1 MSQDYISALFDG
13 LFFILAGLL
22 ILVSSLLESYVVLQ
36 DSGFMAALI
45 DALPGLGW
53 SVGSFLLG
61 LVLYHLSSKS
71 KQPMVF
77 DRYSG

>member
-22 ILVSSLLESYVVLQ
+22 ILLSSLIESYAVFQ
-36 DSGFMAALI
+36 QSGFMTALI
-45 DALPGLGW
+45 DSLPGLGL
-53 SVGSFLLG
+53 SAGAILLG
-61 LVLYHLSSKS
+61 VILYRLSSKA
-71 KQPMVF
+71 KQPLVF